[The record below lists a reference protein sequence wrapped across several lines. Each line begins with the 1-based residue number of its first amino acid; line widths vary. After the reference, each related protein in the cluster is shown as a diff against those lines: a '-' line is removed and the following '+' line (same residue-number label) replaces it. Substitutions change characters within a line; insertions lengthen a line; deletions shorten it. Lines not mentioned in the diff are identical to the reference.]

1 MGNQEGDIEQRCA
14 AVVDQLL
21 AQYGWRLLERDE
33 FVHRTCTM
41 LAEQDTTERYAAYGV
56 YNQCLYR
63 ACSGAEG
70 AERREHAFGELRQ
83 VLYRQALKSYPDVY
97 EDATQLALAE
107 VLMRFAACHEP
118 RAFIPFALK
127 YLMGAARTLRRREG
141 RTVSLERKVGDDDL
155 SLGDTIADESNIE
168 ETAAAHEER
177 LTLHRFLARYMDQ
190 HPRAR
195 KQIDAVRLK
204 YIYGYDDEAISRLL
218 GVSVPGVHVLR
229 SRGLS
234 RLRSDP
240 GWQQTWNLEA

>member
-1 MGNQEGDIEQRCA
+1 MGSQDGDLDQRCVE
-14 AVVDQLL
+14 VVDRLL
-21 AQYGWRLLERDE
+21 AQYGWRLIDRDE
-33 FVHRTCTM
+33 FIHRTRAT

-56 YNQCLYR
+56 YNQCLYI

-70 AERREHAFGELRQ
+70 ADRRELAFAELRH

-97 EDATQLALAE
+97 EDATQLAITE
-107 VLMRFAACHEP
+107 VLMRFTACNEP

-127 YLMGAARTLRRREG
+127 YLMGAARSLRRREG
-141 RTVSLERKVGDDDL
+141 RTVSLERKVGEDDL
-155 SLGDTIADESNIE
+155 SLGDILADDSNIE
-168 ETAAAHEER
+168 EAAVAREQR
-177 LTLHRFLARYMDQ
+177 LDLHRFLATYVRE

-204 YIYGYDDEAISRLL
+204 YICGLDDEHISRRL

-234 RLRSDP
+234 RLRSAP
-240 GWQQTWNLEA
+240 GWQQIWEGEI